1 MKFRIIIF
9 IFTFV
14 AAVITGCT
22 NSEKDVS
29 KVTLENVIQA
39 IQAEGPELISKG
51 QADDAFSN
59 LNNVKPNVF
68 DIANLIE
75 SSKPESISVYIFD
88 SEKARIEGLK
98 IFNQHIETANLI
110 SYPIAYEQKNALVI
124 YFISREKN
132 TKFGEK
138 IQMAMQKL

>member
-9 IFTFV
+9 MLAIV
-14 AAVITGCT
+14 AFITGCT
-22 NSEKDVS
+22 NSEKEEDKFTV
-29 KVTLENVIQA
+29 ENVIQA
-39 IQAEGPELISKG
+39 IQAEGPKLISKG

-68 DIANLIE
+68 NISNPIE

-98 IFNQHIETANLI
+98 IFNQHIETAKLV
-110 SYPIAYEQKNALVI
+110 SYPIVYEQKNALVI
-124 YFISREKN
+124 YFSSREKN

-138 IQMAMQKL
+138 IQTAMRKL

>member
-9 IFTFV
+9 MLAFV
-14 AAVITGCT
+14 AVITGCT
-22 NSEKDVS
+22 NSEKDES
-29 KVTLENVIQA
+29 KFTLEDVIQV
-39 IQAEGPELISKG
+39 IQAEGPKLISKG

-59 LNNVKPNVF
+59 LNNVIPNVF
-68 DIANLIE
+68 DIANPIE
-75 SSKPESISVYIFD
+75 SSKPESIFVYIFD

-98 IFNQHIETANLI
+98 IFNQHIETAKLV

-124 YFISREKN
+124 YFSSREKN

-138 IQMAMQKL
+138 IQTAMQKL

>member
-110 SYPIAYEQKNALVI
+110 SYPHSL
-124 YFISREKN
+124 
-132 TKFGEK
+132 
-138 IQMAMQKL
+138 

>member
-9 IFTFV
+9 ILAFV
-14 AAVITGCT
+14 AVTTGCT
-22 NSEKDVS
+22 NSEKDET
-29 KVTLENVIQA
+29 KFTLENVIQA
-39 IQAEGPELISKG
+39 IQAEGPKLISKG

-68 DIANLIE
+68 DIANPIE

-88 SEKARIEGLK
+88 SGQARIEGLK
-98 IFNQHIETANLI
+98 IFNQHIETAKLV

-124 YFISREKN
+124 YFSSREKN

-138 IQMAMQKL
+138 IQTAMQKL